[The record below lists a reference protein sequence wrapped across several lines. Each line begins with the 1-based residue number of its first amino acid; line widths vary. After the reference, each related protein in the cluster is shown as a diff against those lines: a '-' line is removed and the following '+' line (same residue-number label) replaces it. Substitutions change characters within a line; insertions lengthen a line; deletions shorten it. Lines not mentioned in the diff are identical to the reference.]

1 MKKIYTFL
9 IAFAL
14 IHSTFAQDAIKLPK
28 TPIGGRPNIP
38 SDLVFE
44 FGFNQLNNR
53 PEALETSFFG
63 SRTFNVYLQH
73 PIPVG
78 GKISGLTI
86 NPGIGIG
93 TDKLAFNKDEN
104 LFNNPLLG
112 PESSILREIEDVYG
126 DDIVVYTNVVATN
139 YIEVPLDIT
148 YHLNKTNY
156 SKGFRFSVGGK
167 IGYLYNAHTK
177 NKIEDSD
184 GLRRKIK
191 DSQNYGF
198 EKFRYGV
205 SVKAGSPGF
214 YAWGY
219 FGLNDLFQP
228 GKGPFAT
235 QASQINF
242 GIAINVF

>member
-14 IHSTFAQDAIKLPK
+14 IHPTFAQETIKLPK

-44 FGFNQLNNR
+44 FGFNLLNNR
-53 PEALETSFFG
+53 PETLGTNFFG
-63 SRTFNVYLQH
+63 SRTFNVYYKH

-78 GKISGLTI
+78 GKTSGITIS
-86 NPGIGIG
+86 PGFGIG
-93 TDKLAFNKDEN
+93 TDKLSFSKDEN

-112 PESSILREIEDVYG
+112 PKSSILREVADVYG
-126 DDIVVYTNVVATN
+126 DDIVVSGNVVATN
-139 YIEVPLDIT
+139 YVEIPLDIT
-148 YHLNKTNY
+148 YHLNKSNY
-156 SKGFRFSVGGK
+156 AKGFRFSVGGK
-167 IGYLYNAHTK
+167 VGYLYNAHTK
-177 NKIEDSD
+177 TKFEDSD
-184 GLRRKIK
+184 KLSRKIK
-191 DSQNYGF
+191 DTQDFGF
-198 EKFRYGV
+198 EKVRYGI

-214 YAWGY
+214 YVWGY
-219 FGLNDLFQP
+219 FGLNDLFKP
-228 GKGPFAT
+228 GLGPFAT

>member
-1 MKKIYTFL
+1 M
-9 IAFAL
+9 
-14 IHSTFAQDAIKLPK
+14 PK

-63 SRTFNVYLQH
+63 SRTFNVYLQR

-78 GKISGLTI
+78 GKLSGITI

-93 TDKLAFNKDEN
+93 TDKLAFNNDEN

-112 PESSILREIEDVYG
+112 PESSILREVEDVYG

-139 YIEVPLDIT
+139 YVDVPLDIT

-156 SKGFRFSVGGK
+156 AKGFRFSVGGK
-167 IGYLYNAHTK
+167 VGYLYNAHTK
-177 NKIEDSD
+177 NKFEDSD

-219 FGLNDLFQP
+219 FGLNDLFQS